1 MKKSIIC
8 LLALAFC
15 GVNGFAQRGDLV
27 PLKAT
32 YHTAEEGMMMLQ
44 DDFTYDEYE
53 FYLMEKFTTIEDVVG
68 HWVNYARETYE
79 YEFDE
84 NPVSILTEHW
94 DGYEEGEWVND
105 QLATLSYIDVGMES
119 KVKEKLVK
127 TWENGAWTNLHW
139 YFYDYEPIHTIMIK
153 DWIGTQWENHL
164 LYTIEENGDETVV
177 LVQYWQGGA
186 WQNMEK
192 HTYHYDSNHYLK
204 DITKMLFVGGAWAP
218 TQTKTVTYTNDEQ
231 GNTLNAICES
241 SYGGLYE
248 QNTDIEIFFGEGKSI
263 LYPHIKEINVQ
274 YFDVTN
280 VAENTVEPQ
289 FTLYP
294 NPAKDRFTVQGAD
307 FHKAEVYNLSGQ
319 KVLES
324 NTPEIQFNNMAAG
337 AYLVKVFRSN
347 GLVETHKLMH

>member
-1 MKKSIIC
+1 
-8 LLALAFC
+8 
-15 GVNGFAQRGDLV
+15 
-27 PLKAT
+27 
-32 YHTAEEGMMMLQ
+32 MLQ

-127 TWENGAWTNLHW
+127 TWQNDAWTNLHW
-139 YFYDYEPIHTIMIK
+139 YFYDYEPVHTIMIK

-280 VAENTVEPQ
+280 VTDP
-289 FTLYP
+289 
-294 NPAKDRFTVQGAD
+294 
-307 FHKAEVYNLSGQ
+307 
-319 KVLES
+319 
-324 NTPEIQFNNMAAG
+324 
-337 AYLVKVFRSN
+337 
-347 GLVETHKLMH
+347 